1 VPAPRFELA
10 RGWMG
15 RVIGFAAVFAV
26 LQLSWQA
33 LAGGAIERFVIHD
46 ATVVPATWLVNS
58 ITPAVHAN
66 AVDRTL
72 AAPGG
77 GLNILNG
84 CEGIEALFL
93 LFAAFAVA
101 PLPWRSRCT
110 GFLLGVAVVFIVNQ
124 ARILTLFYTYRTDPA
139 LFDPL
144 HGIVT
149 PIVVVLTVS
158 AYFYLWLIHAGRP
171 FGRDY
176 LHRERSR
183 QPKGQSTN
191 RSRSKFS

>member
-84 CEGIEALFL
+84 CEGIEAL
-93 LFAAFAVA
+93 
-101 PLPWRSRCT
+101 PR
-110 GFLLGVAVVFIVNQ
+110 
-124 ARILTLFYTYRTDPA
+124 
-139 LFDPL
+139 
-144 HGIVT
+144 
-149 PIVVVLTVS
+149 
-158 AYFYLWLIHAGRP
+158 
-171 FGRDY
+171 
-176 LHRERSR
+176 
-183 QPKGQSTN
+183 
-191 RSRSKFS
+191 